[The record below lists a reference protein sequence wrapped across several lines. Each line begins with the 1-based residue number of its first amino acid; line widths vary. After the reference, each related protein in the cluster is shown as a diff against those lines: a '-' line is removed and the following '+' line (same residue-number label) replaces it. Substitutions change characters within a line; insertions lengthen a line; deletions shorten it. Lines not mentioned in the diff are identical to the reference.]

1 MKIIDRSLIFFLGMT
16 SFFKFPNIKWQDHT
30 SSILSIGIVM
40 RPLPIQNLY
49 QYQISLIWKTISLLF
64 KETNC
69 SPVKGYFSSI
79 LTGAQPEIFQGRG
92 VFAKLGHFDKQ
103 FVINS
108 RKKWLALGKFQIFLL
123 DTPETTFGMVNLYM
137 DTIRAFFSKIRGR
150 FLIFKKGQGRLP
162 PSNRSSAPAL

>member
-30 SSILSIGIVM
+30 PSILSIGIVM
-40 RPLPIQNLY
+40 RPVPIQNLY
-49 QYQISLIWKTISLLF
+49 QYKISLIWKTFSLLF

-79 LTGAQPEIFQGRG
+79 LTGAQPEILGQPE
-92 VFAKLGHFDKQ
+92 KLGHFDKQ

-162 PSNRSSAPAL
+162 ASYRSSAPAL

>member
-30 SSILSIGIVM
+30 PSILSIGIVM

-49 QYQISLIWKTISLLF
+49 QYKISLIWKTISLLF

-79 LTGAQPEIFQGRG
+79 LTGAQPEILGQPE
-92 VFAKLGHFDKQ
+92 KLGHFHKQ

-123 DTPETTFGMVNLYM
+123 DSPETTFGMVNLYM

-150 FLIFKKGQGRLP
+150 FLIFKKGQGRLL
-162 PSNRSSAPAL
+162 PSNRSSAPTL

>member
-1 MKIIDRSLIFFLGMT
+1 
-16 SFFKFPNIKWQDHT
+16 
-30 SSILSIGIVM
+30 M

-49 QYQISLIWKTISLLF
+49 QYKISLIWKTISLLF

-79 LTGAQPEIFQGRG
+79 LTGAQPEILGQPE
-92 VFAKLGHFDKQ
+92 KLGHFDKQ

-108 RKKWLALGKFQIFLL
+108 RKKWLALGTFQIFLL

-150 FLIFKKGQGRLP
+150 FFIFKKGQGRLP
-162 PSNRSSAPAL
+162 PSNRSSAPTL